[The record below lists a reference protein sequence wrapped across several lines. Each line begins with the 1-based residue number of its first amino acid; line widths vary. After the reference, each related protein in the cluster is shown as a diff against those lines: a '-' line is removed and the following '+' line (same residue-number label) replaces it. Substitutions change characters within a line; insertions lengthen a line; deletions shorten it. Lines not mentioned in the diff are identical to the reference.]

1 MEEDFWERKGV
12 KTAFVWIALDVIV
25 MVLFAFDGFSLDFI
39 RESWLLLSLAV
50 INIDRI
56 VTPLANLPEP
66 PKLFTFLTGII
77 PAGMLIAC
85 FVSMRALPSEEQL
98 MPIIL
103 LLISLLL
110 WDAANIGMGVRMKK
124 KKPE

>member
-39 RESWLLLSLAV
+39 RENWLLLSLAV
-50 INIDRI
+50 INIDVI

-85 FVSMRALPSEEQL
+85 FVSMRALPSEEQFI
-98 MPIIL
+98 PIIL
-103 LLISLLL
+103 LLVSLLL

>member
-39 RESWLLLSLAV
+39 RENWLLLSLAV
-50 INIDRI
+50 INIDVI

-103 LLISLLL
+103 LLVSLLL
-110 WDAANIGMGVRMKK
+110 WNAANIGMGIRMKK
-124 KKPE
+124 KKQE

>member
-25 MVLFAFDGFSLDFI
+25 MVLFAFDGFSIDFI
-39 RESWLLLSLAV
+39 RENWLLLSLAV
-50 INIDRI
+50 INIDVI

-85 FVSMRALPSEEQL
+85 FVSMRALPSEKQL

-110 WDAANIGMGVRMKK
+110 WDAANIGMGIRMKK
-124 KKPE
+124 KKQE

>member
-39 RESWLLLSLAV
+39 RENWLLLSLAV

>member
-25 MVLFAFDGFSLDFI
+25 MVLFAFDGFSIDFI
-39 RESWLLLSLAV
+39 RENWLLLSLAV
-50 INIDRI
+50 INIDVI

-110 WDAANIGMGVRMKK
+110 WDAANIGMGIRMKK
-124 KKPE
+124 KKQE